1 MKENIDIC
9 NFKSMVHAGEE
20 DDITARITLPVI
32 YRNNQWIY
40 ISGEVKSDIP
50 TNIVYSIRN

>member
-1 MKENIDIC
+1 
-9 NFKSMVHAGEE
+9 MVHAGEE